1 MLPFDFFSVELDD
14 AVRARDL
21 IQVVYGEIT
30 LDRVKSNVE
39 SGRDLTRK
47 FQNLVDG
54 KCEV

>member
-1 MLPFDFFSVELDD
+1 MELDD